1 MSEEISSQSNCA
13 HNLAVMTR
21 SQTRKEAEKQRKV
34 EDAEKIRLLTK
45 RKLRVIL
52 QNKPGN
58 CVTYKMRLGNPRKK
72 NPKPKPTHQIVL
84 ILRMQVLR

>member
-1 MSEEISSQSNCA
+1 M
-13 HNLAVMTR
+13 
-21 SQTRKEAEKQRKV
+21 
-34 EDAEKIRLLTK
+34 TK

-72 NPKPKPTHQIVL
+72 NPKPKPPHQIVL